1 MLRKTLRYASAA
13 VWIAAAATLTLASP
27 MGASAANGTH
37 MVDCHSLVIRDTP
50 GGGEAVGY
58 ASEGTCF
65 YISKTSGDWL
75 YTDCIAGT
83 NGKTISGWLYAPLC
97 TGSDGASSSK
107 SSGKSNGSA
116 ASVNKSSGSRVVV
129 TAAVSVTMRSGA
141 GSSYEAIDWIKN
153 GVELELLGSSGGFYQ
168 VKYGGKTGW
177 ISSQFAEPVTGKVTV
192 STSSTSSVKASGS
205 RTSSKTL
212 SWQKAYDY
220 AEQHCYYHNPEY
232 RYYENGNCMT
242 YISQILVAGGLAETN
257 EFRDE
262 SLPFV
267 RISEFIPYMKR
278 TYGVSRMNYPSLSNI
293 KKGDCVLTDDGVHIM
308 WVLSVDAENGC
319 VYACGNTNDR
329 WYYKLDAKYIDAV
342 VTTSQLF

>member
-1 MLRKTLRYASAA
+1 MFKKTLRYASAA
-13 VWIAAAATLTLASP
+13 LGIAAATLTLAFP
-27 MGASAANGTH
+27 MSASAASGTH

-75 YTDCIAGT
+75 YTDCITGT
-83 NGKTISGWLYAPLC
+83 SGKNLSGWVYAPLC
-97 TGSDGASSSK
+97 TSSDGTPLVK
-107 SSGKSNGSA
+107 SSGTAS
-116 ASVNKSSGSRVVV
+116 ASVSKPSGNRVVV

-141 GSSYEAIDWIKN
+141 GSGYDAIDWIKN
-153 GVELELLGSSGGFYQ
+153 GVELELLSSSGGFYQ

-177 ISSQFAEPVTGKVTV
+177 ISSQFAEPVSGKVTV

-205 RTSSKTL
+205 QTSSKTL
-212 SWQKAYDY
+212 NWQKAYDY
-220 AEQHCYYHNPEY
+220 AEQHCYYPNPEY
-232 RYYENGNCMT
+232 RYYKDGNCMT

-267 RISEFIPYMKR
+267 RIKEFIPYMKR
-278 TYGVSRMNYPSLSNI
+278 TYGVSKMIYPSLSNI
-293 KKGDCVLTDDGVHIM
+293 KKGDCVLTDDEVHIM
-308 WVLSVDAENGC
+308 WVLSVDEENNC